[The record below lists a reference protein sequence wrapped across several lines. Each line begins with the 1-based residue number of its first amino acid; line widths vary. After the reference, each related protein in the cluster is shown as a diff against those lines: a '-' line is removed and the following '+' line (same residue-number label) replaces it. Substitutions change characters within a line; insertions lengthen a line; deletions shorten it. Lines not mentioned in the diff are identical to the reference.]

1 MKIMKK
7 IFYLLILINLL
18 FPQNRTPADFWNGLV
33 EIEKV
38 SFVNGAYSAV
48 SAMKIHH
55 QQQVKAQYIG
65 NNNWVQPY
73 YIDRYYEIVDEH
85 ISKDVGGN
93 IDIIAKAMDAFYSN
107 SDNTN
112 IPVMEALR
120 IVSMAQDGKDQKAN
134 LYLLKAQRKYA
145 Q

>member
-1 MKIMKK
+1 MKRFI
-7 IFYLLILINLL
+7 IILL
-18 FPQNRTPADFWNGLV
+18 FGIVFGQNRTPADFWNGLM

-38 SFVNGAYSAV
+38 SFVNGAYSAA
-48 SAMKIHH
+48 SAMKLHH
-55 QQQVKAQYIG
+55 KHQVREQYIG
-65 NNNWVQPY
+65 NDNWIRPY

-85 ISKDVGGN
+85 ISKEVEGN

-107 SDNTN
+107 SDNAN
-112 IPVMEALR
+112 IPVMEAMR
-120 IVSMAQDGKDQKAN
+120 IVSMAQDGKNQKAN